1 MKCSE
6 KREKIIV
13 IISTVLL
20 AGIICGLVLVMN
32 SGTTR
37 VNCSFNVEDNNL
49 YMHYDSSLEPLC
61 HVTLTVQWN
70 NGTVILYDAG
80 TSSGENNS
88 SVTMPFDTT
97 QYNTETGFEF
107 NITAVW
113 AQTTPWRVMSSHEPA
128 EVFHRRFTLLFCRDW
143 LTKPKYSIFYYAMPC
158 A

>member
-49 YMHYDSSLEPLC
+49 YVHYDSSLEPLY

-80 TSSGENNS
+80 TSSGGNNS

-97 QYNTETGFEF
+97 QYQSETGLEF
-107 NITAVW
+107 NITTVW
-113 AQTTPWRVMSSHEPA
+113 AQTSP
-128 EVFHRRFTLLFCRDW
+128 
-143 LTKPKYSIFYYAMPC
+143 
-158 A
+158 